1 MLPQRGQEGSKA
13 RPGSR
18 LGVPPWILLGAVL
31 ILAPIFIFWAAENIR
46 RQKEMT
52 TLLLLEKGAALIRS
66 FEAGART
73 GMMGMMGMRGTAFKL
88 QQLLVET
95 AQLPDIVYL
104 VVTDPR
110 GGILAHSDPER
121 IGETYEAAVRL
132 KEIPERGRPAWRR
145 TTGPEGRPVFEVFR
159 RFSPVP
165 GPEGFRRHG
174 MMRGPEGRGMLQGR
188 RLERPPDPGI
198 IFVGL
203 DLGAFEEARK
213 EEARHT
219 VVMALILLLIGFAG
233 LYSVFLVH
241 AYRSARTSLGRIRAF
256 SDHVVQNLPI
266 GLTAL
271 DAEGRV
277 AAFNRT
283 AEAVLGRSGDEAL
296 GREAA
301 DILPP
306 ELDALLEAAP
316 GDARTIEREIDC
328 TVGGGRTVP
337 LAASVSTLRS
347 PEGESTGKLLL
358 FRDLTEVRTLKREV
372 ERSRRLAAVGR
383 LAGGVAHEIRNPLSS
398 IKGFATYFRERYRDV
413 EEDRRTAEIMIQEVD
428 RLNRVIGQLLEFARP
443 MAVDK
448 RPVRSDVVARRA
460 VKLIEA
466 QAGERGIRLESRL
479 PDAGTVPMDADRMGQ
494 VLLNLLLN
502 GVEAMPR
509 GGTLTVTAE
518 IDEKNRT
525 ARFTVSDTGD
535 GIAPGD
541 LAQVFDPYFTTKPSG
556 TGLGLAVV
564 HKIVESHGGEVRVE
578 SEEGK
583 GTAVTVELPLDESAA
598 GGKG

>member
-1 MLPQRGQEGSKA
+1 
-13 RPGSR
+13 
-18 LGVPPWILLGAVL
+18 VPPWILLGAVL
-31 ILAPIFIFWAAENIR
+31 ILTPIFVFWAAENIR

-88 QQLLVET
+88 QRLLVET

-121 IGETYEAAVRL
+121 IGETYGPAAGLTEV
-132 KEIPERGRPAWRR
+132 PERGRPAWRR
-145 TTGPEGRPVFEVFR
+145 VTGPEGRPVFEVFR
-159 RFSPVP
+159 RFTPVP
-165 GPEGFRRHG
+165 GPDGFRRHG
-174 MMRGPEGRGMLQGR
+174 MMHGPEGRGMFPGR
-188 RLERPPDPGI
+188 RMDRAPDPGI

-203 DLGAFEEARK
+203 DLGAFEQARK

-219 VVMALILLLIGFAG
+219 VMMALILLLIGFAG

-266 GLTAL
+266 GLAAL
-271 DAEGRV
+271 DGEGRV
-277 AAFNRT
+277 ASFNRT
-283 AEAVLGRSGDEAL
+283 AESVLGRSGDHAL
-296 GREAA
+296 GREAVE
-301 DILPP
+301 ILPP
-306 ELDALLEAAP
+306 ELVALLEAAP
-316 GDARTIEREIDC
+316 GDTRVIEREIDC
-328 TVGGGRTVP
+328 AVGEGRTVP

-347 PEGESTGKLLL
+347 PEGEPTGKLLL

-398 IKGFATYFRERYRDV
+398 IKGFATYFKERYRDV
-413 EEDRRTAEIMIQEVD
+413 EEDRHTAEVMIQEVD

-443 MAVDK
+443 VAVDRK
-448 RPVRSDVVARRA
+448 PVRPDVVARRA
-460 VKLIEA
+460 LKLVEGQAEA
-466 QAGERGIRLESRL
+466 RGIRLESRL
-479 PDAGTVPMDADRMGQ
+479 PSSGTVPMDADRMGQ

-502 GVEAMPR
+502 GLEAMPD
-509 GGTLTVTAE
+509 GGTLELTAE
-518 IDEKNRT
+518 VDEANRA
-525 ARFTVSDTGD
+525 ARFTVRDTGR
-535 GIAPGD
+535 GIARDD
-541 LAQVFDPYFTTKPSG
+541 LAHVFDPYFTTKPSG

-564 HKIVESHGGEVRVE
+564 HKIVEGHNGELRVE

-583 GTAVTVELPLDESAA
+583 GTAVTVELPLPPGAVGA
-598 GGKG
+598 